1 MRTVTT
7 FLAVGVALGA
17 IASGCSPNPPTD
29 GFFGCASAGS
39 RCPAAFPYCDP
50 TDHRCYAT
58 APVDS
63 GPRPD
68 TGPVPDT
75 GAAGREYMTCGAPAN
90 CGGLACIGGSC
101 MTACTGAGGTDVCA
115 RVDDGPRHGVRAVVQ
130 RGDARLHDVPEHAG
144 THRHGWHLPVRA
156 DDVAVS
162 ARVTRM
168 DQYGGS

>member
-1 MRTVTT
+1 MRASDTL
-7 FLAVGVALGA
+7 LAVGFTLGA
-17 IASGCSPNPPTD
+17 IATSGCSPNPPTD

-75 GAAGREYMTCGAPAN
+75 GTSATRVPELRFAGQLRNPRVHRRCLHDAVRHRQRHVRRSDVRSR
-90 CGGLACIGGSC
+90 LHDGS
-101 MTACTGAGGTDVCA
+101 
-115 RVDDGPRHGVRAVVQ
+115 RHGVRAQ
-130 RGDARLHDVPEHAG
+130 LQLGDARLLRLPEHESA
-144 THRHGWHLPVRA
+144 HRHGQRLPVRA
-156 DDVAVS
+156 EQLAVI
-162 ARVTRM
+162 RTGCL
-168 DQYGGS
+168 DQ

>member
-1 MRTVTT
+1 MRASDTL
-7 FLAVGVALGA
+7 LAVGFTLGA
-17 IASGCSPNPPTD
+17 IATSGCSPNPPTD

-75 GAAGREYMTCGAPAN
+75 GPGAREYQSCGSPAN
-90 CGGLACIGGSC
+90 CGTLACIGGAC
-101 MTACTGAGGTDVCA
+101 MTPCAIGSGTCADRMCVPVSMMDPATACVPSCNSAMPDCSAFPNTRARIVMGSVC
-115 RVDDGPRHGVRAVVQ
+115 Q
-130 RGDARLHDVPEHAG
+130 CVPSS
-144 THRHGWHLPVRA
+144 WP
-156 DDVAVS
+156 
-162 ARVTRM
+162 
-168 DQYGGS
+168 

>member
-90 CGGLACIGGSC
+90 CGGLACVGGSC
-101 MTACTGAGGTDVCA
+101 MTPCAGAGGCGDGRMCVPVSMTAPAMACVPSCNAAMPDCTMYPSTRARIVMGGICQCA
-115 RVDDGPRHGVRAVVQ
+115 PMTW
-130 RGDARLHDVPEHAG
+130 P
-144 THRHGWHLPVRA
+144 
-156 DDVAVS
+156 
-162 ARVTRM
+162 
-168 DQYGGS
+168 